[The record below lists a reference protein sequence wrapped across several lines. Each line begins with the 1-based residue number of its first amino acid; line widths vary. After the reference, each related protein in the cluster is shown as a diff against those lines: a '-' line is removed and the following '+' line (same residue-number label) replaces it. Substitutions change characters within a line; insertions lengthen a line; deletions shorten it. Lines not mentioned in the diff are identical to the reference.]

1 MAMDDIEGEEE
12 GNCGSFDSESEGV
25 LHIEFG
31 PSVSVF
37 STDGK
42 PSYISKPSWDEL
54 NLIEEGS
61 LKSIQITFDESC
73 STHCDEYNLSIQT
86 LRWFFDKVFKWL
98 KPGGSIEVKARCDI
112 MDRIWP
118 EFGVKKE

>member
-12 GNCGSFDSESEGV
+12 GNCGSSDSESESV

-54 NLIEEGS
+54 NLIEEES

-73 STHCDEYNLSIQT
+73 STTCDEYNLSIQT

-98 KPGGSIEVKARCDI
+98 KPGGSVEVKARCDI